1 MKILIADDDEI
12 IRKTFIEKIPWEEN
26 GYEVVGAAQ
35 NGQQAYEMALYTCPD
50 IVLTDIEMPLMSG
63 LELAEKLG
71 EVLENCRIIFLT
83 AYDSFDYAREALR
96 LHACEYILKNS
107 QEEEILKAVAQAAGE
122 IRIRDRNVHLTNL
135 GKELL
140 EKNRM
145 VKLLQ
150 DNVTEEECLSICRDM
165 NIDVE
170 RFQYQVMVLKAG
182 EEKETSIRPSESIGI
197 EDELKTLLENYLGK
211 RKIRYWASGWNQY
224 QVVFIET
231 EKQKDIDILTIVEE
245 LTDQLGE
252 RLPFNVIAGMGRMCN
267 EKVDFSGSFDDAV
280 FAVNDDSQGRVRFYR
295 ELGQSKFIRDIRE
308 YIQKNYADPELNLNK
323 LSEQV
328 YLTPTYISSLFKR
341 YMNGNFKE
349 YLVRMRMKEACRLL
363 KTTDLKSYEI
373 SEMVGYPNPQ
383 YFSVLFKKFTG
394 ETPTAYHNRF
404 CER

>member
-150 DNVTEEECLSICRDM
+150 DNVTEEEYLSICRDM
-165 NIDVE
+165 NIDVCLL
-170 RFQYQVMVLKAG
+170 Y
-182 EEKETSIRPSESIGI
+182 TSPS
-197 EDELKTLLENYLGK
+197 
-211 RKIRYWASGWNQY
+211 
-224 QVVFIET
+224 
-231 EKQKDIDILTIVEE
+231 
-245 LTDQLGE
+245 
-252 RLPFNVIAGMGRMCN
+252 P
-267 EKVDFSGSFDDAV
+267 
-280 FAVNDDSQGRVRFYR
+280 
-295 ELGQSKFIRDIRE
+295 RDC
-308 YIQKNYADPELNLNK
+308 
-323 LSEQV
+323 S
-328 YLTPTYISSLFKR
+328 
-341 YMNGNFKE
+341 
-349 YLVRMRMKEACRLL
+349 
-363 KTTDLKSYEI
+363 
-373 SEMVGYPNPQ
+373 
-383 YFSVLFKKFTG
+383 
-394 ETPTAYHNRF
+394 
-404 CER
+404 